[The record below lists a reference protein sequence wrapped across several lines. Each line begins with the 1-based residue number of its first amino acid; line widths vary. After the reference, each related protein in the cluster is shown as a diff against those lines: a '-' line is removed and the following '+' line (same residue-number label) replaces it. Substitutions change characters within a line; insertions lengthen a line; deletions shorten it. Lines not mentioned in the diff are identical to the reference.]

1 MARYLLVAHQ
11 TAQSDELIG
20 AAAQLAREDA
30 LAEFVLL
37 VPATPVVSL
46 LVWEE
51 GETVEV
57 AQRHAAA
64 ARARLEER
72 GLHIVDARHADPDPM
87 AAIADELNAGQRF
100 AGIVVSTLPAG
111 MSRWLRMDV
120 ISRVRRNFPRHR
132 VIHVAVDRALAPAP
146 APARELTT

>member
-11 TAQSDELIG
+11 TAQSDELLT
-20 AAAQLAREDA
+20 AAVELARKDA

-51 GETVEV
+51 GETVDL
-57 AQRHAAA
+57 ARRHAAE
-64 ARARLEER
+64 ARARMEEE
-72 GLHIVDARHADPDPM
+72 GLRIVDARHADQDPM
-87 AAIADELNAGQRF
+87 AAIADELHAGQQF
-100 AGIVVSTLPAG
+100 AAVVVSTLPAG

-120 ISRVRRNFPRHR
+120 ISRVRRNFPRCR
-132 VIHVAVDRALAPAP
+132 VIHVAVNRAPAAAP
-146 APARELTT
+146 APARELTS